1 MALHRTGTSLRVP
14 CLSRLHLLLLQRCSR
29 PIGTPIRVSGGQ
41 HLLLLHLLST
51 EMRRGSRLG
60 ALLLLLLLSV
70 GLLLLHMLHRTGW
83 VILSVLLGTFC
94 SDG

>member
-1 MALHRTGTSLRVP
+1 
-14 CLSRLHLLLLQRCSR
+14 
-29 PIGTPIRVSGGQ
+29 
-41 HLLLLHLLST
+41 LLLHLLST

-60 ALLLLLLLSV
+60 ALLLLLVLSV